1 MRKLK
6 NEELDRLEVS
16 EYKSAEKANLI
27 IILDNVRSLNNVGSV
42 FRTADAFRIQK
53 IFLCGITAKPPHRE
67 IQKTALGSTDSV
79 EWEYVKNTLELV
91 TKLQKEGVEVISIE
105 QVEGSTMLQ
114 DFKFNPSE
122 RYAMVFGHEVKGVQ
136 QEVVDQSDAVIE
148 IPQFGTKHSVNI
160 SVSMGI
166 CCWAYFEKVIGPQT
180 PKGGFINSD
189 KL

>member
-6 NEELDRLEVS
+6 NEELNRLDVS

-79 EWEYVKNTLELV
+79 AWAHAKETLDV
-91 TKLQKEGVEVISIE
+91 VNKLKDEGIRIISIE
-105 QVEGSTMLQ
+105 QTEGSTMLQ
-114 DFKFNPSE
+114 DFKFNPAE
-122 RYAMVFGHEVKGVQ
+122 TYAMVFGHEVKGVQ
-136 QEVVDQSDAVIE
+136 QEVINRSEAVIE

-166 CCWAYFEKVIGPQT
+166 CCWAYYEKVY
-180 PKGGFINSD
+180 
-189 KL
+189 L